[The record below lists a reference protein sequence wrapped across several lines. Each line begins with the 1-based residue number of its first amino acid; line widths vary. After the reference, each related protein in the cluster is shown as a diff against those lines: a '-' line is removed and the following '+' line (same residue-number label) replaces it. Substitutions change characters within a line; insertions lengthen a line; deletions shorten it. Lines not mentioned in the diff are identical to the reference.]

1 MLIWLRS
8 PRIEVFPHMFNGNLF
23 DFFIGMAII
32 FFWITAI
39 MIWFRCI
46 TDLFARDDLGG
57 GMKAVWIV
65 VLILIPWFG
74 ALIYLIARPKVTAS
88 DVQGMVRAEAAMKAA
103 SGVSTADELQKLA
116 DLKTAGVITD
126 VQYEALKAK
135 LIA

>member
-1 MLIWLRS
+1 
-8 PRIEVFPHMFNGNLF
+8 MFNGNLF

-46 TDLFARDDLGG
+46 TDLFSRDDLGG

-65 VLILIPWFG
+65 VLIVIPWFG

-103 SGVSTADELQKLA
+103 SGVSTADELQKLS

>member
-74 ALIYLIARPKVTAS
+74 RPKVTAS